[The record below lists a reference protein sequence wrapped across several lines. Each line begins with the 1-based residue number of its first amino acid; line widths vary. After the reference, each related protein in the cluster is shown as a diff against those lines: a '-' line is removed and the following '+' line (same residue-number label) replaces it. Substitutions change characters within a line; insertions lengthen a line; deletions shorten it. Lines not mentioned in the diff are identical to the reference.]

1 MQKIAFT
8 SIFCYTKAVESMY
21 KEMEMNT
28 QMKKQIIFDM
38 DGVLFDTE
46 NLVFSCWKFAAGKF
60 MLTGIEDVFYQVIG
74 VSSEGIFQNVWR

>member
-1 MQKIAFT
+1 
-8 SIFCYTKAVESMY
+8 
-21 KEMEMNT
+21 ME
-28 QMKKQIIFDM
+28 KQIIFDM

-74 VSSEGIFQNVWR
+74 VSSEGMVIN